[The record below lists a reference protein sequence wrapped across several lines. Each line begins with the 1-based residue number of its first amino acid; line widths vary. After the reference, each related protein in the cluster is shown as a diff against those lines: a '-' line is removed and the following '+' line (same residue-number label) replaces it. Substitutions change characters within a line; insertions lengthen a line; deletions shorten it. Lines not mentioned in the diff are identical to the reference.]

1 MAKRV
6 KGHRANKPNDSFGTV
21 NSDTLYKGKYRE
33 EVYKDEDDEEEGQE
47 AQSEVDPDEQS
58 ATQQG
63 GDSFVEAKADE
74 DSHDYKKRYDD
85 LKRHYDAKVNEFKQE
100 LDALKANGQPS
111 SAPIEG
117 IEMPKTEQELI
128 EFRDKYPEM
137 FEVVQTVSAMQAHH
151 QVSELQ
157 KEISVIR
164 EREKEAEKKTAYSEL
179 LRLHPDFD
187 ELKTSED
194 FISWLEEQPESLSDG
209 IYKNNT
215 NAALAGRVID
225 LYKAD
230 KGISKK
236 KTTKS
241 SKGDAAASVTRQTPK
256 ELSVKDATGKVWK
269 ASEIGRM
276 KPWEFEKLEAE
287 LDAARAEGRIDYNN

>member
-1 MAKRV
+1 M
-6 KGHRANKPNDSFGTV
+6 
-21 NSDTLYKGKYRE
+21 
-33 EVYKDEDDEEEGQE
+33 YKDEDDEEEGQE

-100 LDALKANGQPS
+100 LDALKANGQPA

-194 FISWLEEQPESLSDG
+194 FINWLEEQPESLSDG

-225 LYKAD
+225 LYKVDA
-230 KGISKK
+230 GI
-236 KTTKS
+236 TTKKRTKKS
-241 SKGDAAASVTRQTPK
+241 ESAAAAVNSPK
-256 ELSVKDATGKVWK
+256 ARDITGEAKGTDRIWK

-276 KPWEFEKLEAE
+276 KPWEFEKHEAE
-287 LDAARAEGRIDYNN
+287 LDAAREEGRIDYSN